1 MKSKKKQVLVSDQ
14 LDRPPIFQE
23 DVWWK
28 ETEEQHQP
36 RRHPKSK
43 TVYISTFGSAWLT
56 LVQSGRFV
64 EAKTDDPETTSL
76 SRHLD
81 PAKSSPNTQAPVQRR
96 R

>member
-1 MKSKKKQVLVSDQ
+1 MKSEKQVLVSHQ

-23 DVWWK
+23 DIWWK
-28 ETEEQHQP
+28 KKEEQHQP
-36 RRHPKSK
+36 RRHPKSE

-56 LVQSGRFV
+56 SVQSGRFV
-64 EAKTDDPETTSL
+64 EVRTDDPETPSL
-76 SRHLD
+76 SQRLD